1 MKYTTL
7 LAVFLCSLPHL
18 AHAAPSAALGYE
30 PKYKAGFKHFDYVNP
45 DAPKGGEL
53 LLSGYGSFDII
64 NPFLLKGL
72 PVGGTGLIFES
83 LMQRSLDEPFS
94 VYGLLAEDIQLADDK
109 LSVTFRLNP
118 KARFSDGSEV
128 TAEDVKF
135 SFDTLKSPKAH
146 PQFRIYWSDIQ
157 EAEVLDKRTVRFKFA
172 KVNPELHLIA
182 ADMSIFSK
190 KSVGDKAFD
199 KIVTEPLVG
208 SGPYVIE
215 KYDAGKNV
223 TYKRNPD
230 YWAKDLNVRR
240 GTHNFDRI
248 TMKYYKDT
256 NIALEGLKA
265 GDFDFIAV
273 SNSKEWAREYVGAKF
288 DSGEI
293 KKEELPHKNNAGMQG
308 FVFNLR
314 RELFKDVKVRQAI
327 NLAYDF
333 EWANKNLFYEQYAR
347 CDSYFSNSE
356 LAARGLPSK
365 EELALLEPFR
375 EQLPKEV
382 FTQAWT
388 PVTTTPPNT
397 LRDNLVKAKNLLT
410 AAGWN
415 LKDGILQNAQGQK
428 FNFEVLLNEK
438 GFERIVAPFAHN
450 LEKLGIKVSYRT
462 VDPALYQQRLD
473 SFDYDMTVVV
483 FGQSQSPG
491 NELMAMWHSSS
502 AKQEG
507 SNNSAGIQNPV
518 VDALIEKVV
527 YAPNRQTLLTA
538 VHALDRVMLYEEYVV
553 PNWFTPVHRIAYW
566 DKFGQPKTRPLY
578 YQAAAWMLETWWKK

>member
-53 LLSGYGSFDII
+53 LLSGYGSFDIL

-72 PVGGTGLIFES
+72 SVGGTGLIFES

-146 PQFRIYWSDIQ
+146 PKFRIYWADIQ

-208 SGPYVIE
+208 SGPYLIE

-273 SNSKEWAREYVGAKF
+273 SNSKEWAREYVGSKF

-314 RELFKDVKVRQAI
+314 RELFKDIKVRQAI

-333 EWANKNLFYEQYAR
+333 EWANKNLFYDQYAR

-356 LAARGLPSK
+356 LAARGLPTK
-365 EELALLEPFR
+365 EELVLLEPFR

-382 FTQAWT
+382 FTQTWT
-388 PVTTTPPNT
+388 PVTTNPPNT

-415 LKDGILQNAQGQK
+415 LKEGILQNAQGQK
-428 FNFEVLLNEK
+428 FSFEVLLNEK

-450 LEKLGIKVSYRT
+450 LEKLGIKVTYRT
-462 VDPALYQQRLD
+462 VDPALYQRRSD
-473 SFDYDMTVVV
+473 TFDYDMTIVV

-491 NELMAMWHSSS
+491 NELMSMWHSSS
-502 AKQEG
+502 VKQEG
-507 SNNSAGIQNPV
+507 SDNAAGIQNPV

-527 YAPNRQTLLTA
+527 YAPNRQSLLTA
-538 VHALDRVMLYEEYVV
+538 VHALDRVMLYGEYVV

>member
-18 AHAAPSAALGYE
+18 AQAAPSAALGYE

-72 PVGGTGLIFES
+72 PVGGTGLMFES

-157 EAEVLDKRTVRFKFA
+157 EAEIIDKRTVRFKFS

-208 SGPYVIE
+208 SGPYLIE
-215 KYDAGKNV
+215 KYDAGKNI

-240 GTHNFDRI
+240 GTHNFDRV
-248 TMKYYKDT
+248 TLKYYKDT
-256 NIALEGLKA
+256 NIALEALKA
-265 GDFDFIAV
+265 GEFDFIAV

-288 DSGEI
+288 DSGDI

-314 RELFKDVKVRQAI
+314 RDFFKDLKVRQAI

-333 EWANKNLFYEQYAR
+333 EWANKNLFYDQYAR

-356 LAARGLPSK
+356 LAARGLPNK

-388 PVTTTPPNT
+388 PVNTNPPNT

-415 LKDGILQNAQGQK
+415 LKDGVLQNAQGQK
-428 FNFEVLLNEK
+428 LSFEVLLNEK

-450 LEKLGIKVSYRT
+450 LEKLGIKVTYRT
-462 VDPALYQQRLD
+462 VDHALYQQRLD

-491 NELMAMWHSSS
+491 NELMSMWHSSS

-527 YAPNRQTLLTA
+527 YAPNRHSLLTA
-538 VHALDRVMLYEEYVV
+538 VHALDRVMLSGEYLV

-566 DKFGQPKTRPLY
+566 NKFGQPKTRPTY
-578 YQAAAWMLETWWKK
+578 YQAAQWMLETWWKK

>member
-53 LLSGYGSFDII
+53 LLSGYGSFDTL

-72 PVGGTGLIFES
+72 AVGGTGLIFES

-146 PQFRIYWSDIQ
+146 PQYRIYWSDIQ
-157 EAEVLDKRTVRFKFA
+157 EAEVIDKRTVRFKFA

-208 SGPYVIE
+208 SGPYLIE
-215 KYDAGKNV
+215 KYDAGKYV

-230 YWAKDLNVRR
+230 YWANDLNVRR

-256 NIALEGLKA
+256 NIALEALKA
-265 GDFDFIAV
+265 GEFDFIAV

-288 DSGEI
+288 DSGDI

-314 RELFKDVKVRQAI
+314 HDLFKDVKVRQAI

-356 LAARGLPSK
+356 LAARGAPNK

-375 EQLPKEV
+375 EQLPKEL

-388 PVTTTPPNT
+388 PVNTASPNT

-483 FGQSQSPG
+483 FAQSQSPG
-491 NELMAMWHSSS
+491 NELMSMWHSSS

-527 YAPNRQTLLTA
+527 YAPNRHSLLTA
-538 VHALDRVMLYEEYVV
+538 VHALDRVMLYGEYVV

-566 DKFGQPKTRPLY
+566 NKFGQPKTRPTY
-578 YQAAAWMLETWWKK
+578 YQAASWMLETWWKK

>member
-18 AHAAPSAALGYE
+18 VHAAPSAALGYE

-72 PVGGTGLIFES
+72 PVAGTGLIFES

-157 EAEVLDKRTVRFKFA
+157 AAEIIDKRTVRFKFS
-172 KVNPELHLIA
+172 KVNPELHLMA

-199 KIVTEPLVG
+199 KIVTEPLIG
-208 SGPYVIE
+208 SGAYLIE

-230 YWAKDLNVRR
+230 YWANDLNVRR
-240 GTHNFDRI
+240 GTFNFDRI
-248 TMKYYKDT
+248 TIKYYKDT
-256 NIALEGLKA
+256 NIALEALKA

-314 RELFKDVKVRQAI
+314 RDLFKDIKVRQAI

-333 EWANKNLFYEQYAR
+333 EWANKNLFYDQYAR

-356 LAARGLPSK
+356 LAARGLPNK

-375 EQLPKEV
+375 EQLPKEL
-382 FTQAWT
+382 FTQTWT
-388 PVTTTPPNT
+388 PVNTNPPNT

-410 AAGWN
+410 AAGWT
-415 LKDGILQNAQGQK
+415 LKEGILQNAQGQK

-438 GFERIVAPFAHN
+438 GFERIFAPFAHN
-450 LEKLGIKVSYRT
+450 LEKLGIKVDYRT
-462 VDPALYQQRLD
+462 VDHALYQQRLD
-473 SFDYDMTVVV
+473 SFEYDMTVVV

-491 NELMAMWHSSS
+491 NELMSMWHSSS

-527 YAPNRQTLLTA
+527 YAPNRQSLLTA
-538 VHALDRVMLYEEYVV
+538 VHALDRVMLYGEYVV

-566 DKFGQPKTRPLY
+566 NKFGQPKTRPAY
-578 YQAAAWMLETWWKK
+578 YQAAQWMLETWWKK

>member
-53 LLSGYGSFDII
+53 LLSGYGSFDTL

-72 PVGGTGLIFES
+72 AVGGTGLIFES

-135 SFDTLKSPKAH
+135 SFDTLKSTKAH
-146 PQFRIYWSDIQ
+146 PQYRIYWSDIQ
-157 EAEVLDKRTVRFKFA
+157 EAEIIDKRTVRFKFA

-208 SGPYVIE
+208 SGPYLIE
-215 KYDAGKNV
+215 KYDSGKYV

-256 NIALEGLKA
+256 NIALEALKA
-265 GDFDFIAV
+265 GEFDFIAV

-333 EWANKNLFYEQYAR
+333 EWANKNLFYDQYAR

-356 LAARGLPSK
+356 LAARGAPNK

-375 EQLPKEV
+375 EQLPKEL

-388 PVTTTPPNT
+388 PVNTTPPNT

-483 FGQSQSPG
+483 FAQSQSPG
-491 NELMAMWHSSS
+491 NELMSMWHSSS

-507 SNNSAGIQNPV
+507 SNNSAGLQNPV

-527 YAPNRQTLLTA
+527 YAPNRHSLLTA
-538 VHALDRVMLYEEYVV
+538 VHALDRVMLYGEYVV

-566 DKFGQPKTRPLY
+566 NKFGQPKTRPTY
-578 YQAAAWMLETWWKK
+578 YQAASWMLETWWKK

>member
-18 AHAAPSAALGYE
+18 VHAAPSAALGYE

-72 PVGGTGLIFES
+72 PVAGTGLIFES

-157 EAEVLDKRTVRFKFA
+157 AAEIIDKRTVRFKFS
-172 KVNPELHLIA
+172 KVNPELHLMA

-199 KIVTEPLVG
+199 KIVTEPLIG
-208 SGPYVIE
+208 SGAYLIE

-223 TYKRNPD
+223 TYKRNPN
-230 YWAKDLNVRR
+230 YWANDLNVRR
-240 GTHNFDRI
+240 GTFNFDRI
-248 TMKYYKDT
+248 IIKYYKDT
-256 NIALEGLKA
+256 NIALEALKA

-314 RELFKDVKVRQAI
+314 RDLFKDIKVRQAI

-333 EWANKNLFYEQYAR
+333 EWANKNLFYDQYAR

-356 LAARGLPSK
+356 LAARGLPNK

-375 EQLPKEV
+375 EQLPKEL
-382 FTQAWT
+382 FTQTWT
-388 PVTTTPPNT
+388 PVNTNPPNT

-410 AAGWN
+410 AAGWT
-415 LKDGILQNAQGQK
+415 LKEGILQNAQGQK

-438 GFERIVAPFAHN
+438 GFERIFAPFAHN
-450 LEKLGIKVSYRT
+450 LEKLGIKVDYRT
-462 VDPALYQQRLD
+462 VDHALYQQRLD
-473 SFDYDMTVVV
+473 SFEYDMTVVV

-491 NELMAMWHSSS
+491 NELMSMWHSSS

-527 YAPNRQTLLTA
+527 YAPNRQSLLTA
-538 VHALDRVMLYEEYVV
+538 VHALDRVMLYGEYVV

-566 DKFGQPKTRPLY
+566 NKFGQPKTRPAY
-578 YQAAAWMLETWWKK
+578 YQAAQWMLETWWKK

>member
-7 LAVFLCSLPHL
+7 LAMLLCSLPHL

-53 LLSGYGSFDII
+53 LLSGYGSFDIL

-83 LMQRSLDEPFS
+83 LMHRSLDEPFS

-157 EAEVLDKRTVRFKFA
+157 DAEVIDKRTVRFNFA

-215 KYDAGKNV
+215 KYDAGKNI

-230 YWAKDLNVRR
+230 YWANDLNVRR

-256 NIALEGLKA
+256 NIALEALKA
-265 GDFDFIAV
+265 GEFDFIAV
-273 SNSKEWAREYVGAKF
+273 SNSKEWAREYVGSKF

-356 LAARGLPSK
+356 LAARGLPNK

-382 FTQAWT
+382 FTQTWT
-388 PVTTTPPNT
+388 PVNTNPPNT

-428 FNFEVLLNEK
+428 FTFEVLLNEK

-450 LEKLGIKVSYRT
+450 LEKLGIKVTYRT

-473 SFDYDMTVVV
+473 SFDYEMTVVV

-527 YAPNRQTLLTA
+527 YAPNRQSLLNA
-538 VHALDRVMLYEEYVV
+538 VHALDRVMLHEEYVV

-566 DKFGQPKTRPLY
+566 NKFGQPKTRPLY